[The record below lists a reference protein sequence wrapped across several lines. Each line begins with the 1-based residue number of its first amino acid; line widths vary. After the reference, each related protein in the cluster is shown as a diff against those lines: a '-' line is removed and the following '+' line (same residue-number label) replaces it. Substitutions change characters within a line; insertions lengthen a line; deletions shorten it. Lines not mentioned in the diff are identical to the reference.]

1 MVYLLNFH
9 ELLLGLS
16 RQLRSPIWC
25 QFISALRAVKEA
37 KPCCSDKILLRWI
50 LQYWAG
56 PDYHTENIE
65 PVITAE
71 CSWNGEVHSLII
83 LRWPLAYLKHTH
95 KAVHESRKQTHRLA
109 RKHRRMTDMDI
120 HMNGYKKGNIQLHRW
135 KRKGEKTILG
145 EKWLV
150 DERAVYFLQTDQ
162 QTLHCILT
170 NKQPGD

>member
-9 ELLLGLS
+9 KLSLGLLS
-16 RQLRSPIWC
+16 QLRSPIWC

-56 PDYHTENIE
+56 PDYYTENIE

-83 LRWPLAYLKHTH
+83 LGWPLAYLKHTH
-95 KAVHESRKQTHRLA
+95 KAVHESQEHTHTHTHTHTGWHGSTAAWQTWSYTWTDIKKVIFSCTDEKERERKQ
-109 RKHRRMTDMDI
+109 
-120 HMNGYKKGNIQLHRW
+120 
-135 KRKGEKTILG
+135 
-145 EKWLV
+145 
-150 DERAVYFLQTDQ
+150 F
-162 QTLHCILT
+162 
-170 NKQPGD
+170 